1 LNIDEFD
8 PQAESNRSSRK
19 SIVDQQAHDY
29 IWHGTNLAEIL
40 VERLADMDVV
50 LVENL
55 GIGIDPTVTYAF
67 YVHTVLLHQE

>member
-1 LNIDEFD
+1 
-8 PQAESNRSSRK
+8 
-19 SIVDQQAHDY
+19 
-29 IWHGTNLAEIL
+29 
-40 VERLADMDVV
+40 MDVV